1 MDNESRRYLGALELA
16 PDSMELHKTEQLRQG
31 MYRSRVRLSGP
42 DGVPDQ
48 IGLRWRSLAIV

>member
-48 IGLRWRSLAIV
+48 IGL